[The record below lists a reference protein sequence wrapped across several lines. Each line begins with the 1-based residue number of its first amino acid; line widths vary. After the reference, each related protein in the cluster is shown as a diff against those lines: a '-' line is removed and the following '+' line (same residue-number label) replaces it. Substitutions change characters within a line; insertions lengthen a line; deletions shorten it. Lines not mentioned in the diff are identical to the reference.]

1 MSETGP
7 ASAPDEG
14 TPRRGIH
21 VPAPGMNDL
30 HTEDE
35 LHARLA
41 AATTAE
47 ERGELHRALAVCA
60 GRALEY
66 RRMNHHEEASAKAH
80 AERSEPLRI
89 AHATY
94 RAAIAAFGDRD
105 DAQGLALLRQAQ
117 PAIVAELGDR
127 HPYAHQVTN
136 TLAGRLD
143 GAHTLAERHA
153 LRRWLVEGSTALYG
167 ATHPHTLKCVVHEAY
182 LLAALGHTHEAIAAF
197 ERAIDGL
204 LVGPWPGEAAT
215 ALRPLAELCI
225 AAGTPDRTAA
235 RERQIFA
242 GAPGSRW
249 TVREVFFCR
258 APVAAAHFN
267 AAALAHTAAHFP
279 ALRHA
284 ADDALAAT
292 QTEAAIHAD
301 DDGTAAAAFTQA
313 IHAYRTVADRTAPCL
328 PADWVLTALSRLA
341 SETRAQQPT
350 RGESDDPACAC
361 HTDGDDEDDEGP
373 LAAAERERQDALFA
387 ALLGED
393 PPRG

>member
-1 MSETGP
+1 M
-7 ASAPDEG
+7 D
-14 TPRRGIH
+14 
-21 VPAPGMNDL
+21 NL
-30 HTEDE
+30 HTEDD
-35 LHARLA
+35 LRARLA
-41 AATTAE
+41 VATTAE
-47 ERGELHRALAVCA
+47 ERGELHRALAVWA

-66 RRMNHHEEASAKAH
+66 RRMNYHEEASAKAH
-80 AERSEPLRI
+80 AERSEPLRV
-89 AHATY
+89 AHETY
-94 RAAIAAFGDRD
+94 RAAIAAFCDRD
-105 DAQGLALLRQAQ
+105 DAQGLVLLRQAQ

-136 TLAGRLD
+136 TLAGRL
-143 GAHTLAERHA
+143 GGTHTLTERHA

-167 ATHPHTLKCVVHEAY
+167 ATHTHTLQCVVNEAY
-182 LLAALGHTHEAIAAF
+182 LLAALGRTQEAIAAF

-204 LVGPWPGEAAT
+204 LAGPWPGQAAA
-215 ALRPLAELCI
+215 ALGRLAELCI
-225 AAGTPDRTAA
+225 AAGTPDRTAV

-249 TVREVFFCR
+249 TVREVFLRR

-284 ADDALAAT
+284 ADEALAAT
-292 QTEAAIHAD
+292 QTEAVIHAD
-301 DDGTAAAAFTQA
+301 DDGTAAAAFMQA
-313 IHAYRTVADRTAPCL
+313 IHAHRTVAERTAPCL

-341 SETRAQQPT
+341 SETRAQQPKH
-350 RGESDDPACAC
+350 GELADPACTC
-361 HTDGDDEDDEGP
+361 HQDDEDDEGP